1 MSTSNRD
8 PAAQAGKSIVGAEEL
23 STGRT
28 ISAITG
34 SDAFSFDRAI
44 ASLAG
49 AESLLEAGNL
59 QADVDWLSALSLV
72 RLTQESL
79 LPMRQSVFGSIAASA
94 ATDAGVADEPEGLPA
109 VMAPKSA
116 AYRGL
121 FGKIDGAGFEALNAR
136 QETMGTSSED
146 EERAGG
152 RLSDLVVSLA
162 GVRAVITQVN
172 DIVSNE
178 HAGYLLRAALCTVDS
193 VGREVDNIARELGGA
208 HWGIFDPEDDLPRVG
223 G

>member
-79 LPMRQSVFGSIAASA
+79 LPMRQSVFGSIADRASA
-94 ATDAGVADEPEGLPA
+94 EGGAGPESSFVALAARSATE
-109 VMAPKSA
+109 
-116 AYRGL
+116 RGL
-121 FGKIDGAGFEALNAR
+121 FGKIEGAGFEALNAR
-136 QETMGTSSED
+136 QETMGTTSED
-146 EERAGG
+146 EERAGA

-172 DIVSNE
+172 DIVTNE
-178 HAGYLLRAALCTVDS
+178 HAGYLLRAGLCTIES
-193 VGREVDNIARELGGA
+193 VGQEVDNIARELGGA
-208 HWGIFDPEDDLPRVG
+208 HWGIFDPEDDLSRVG